1 MATKTNTGLVAY
13 AKAQVGYPYWY
24 GTFGQVATEALLK
37 SKVAQYPGQFGGGRP
52 ATARAKH
59 IGKRVH
65 DCCGLIK
72 GYLWCD
78 TPTGKP
84 RYVAAQDVNVG
95 GLKQRCK
102 TRGAIKSIPD
112 VIGLLVFRGTSH
124 VGVYIGDGWVIE
136 AKGFD
141 HGVVRSRLADGNWD
155 TWGKLDW
162 IAYEAAKPEQPDKPA
177 VTGSIVKGSRVR
189 VRDGAKT
196 YDGKGVASFV
206 YGNTYTVDE
215 LNGDRA
221 VLDREG
227 ICTAFKVKDLIVQ

>member
-1 MATKTNTGLVAY
+1 MASKTNTGLVAY
-13 AKAQVGYPYWY
+13 AKAQVGNPYWY

-37 SKVAQYPGQFGGGRP
+37 SKMAQYPGQFEGSRP

-72 GYLWCD
+72 GYLWCS
-78 TPTGKP
+78 TPTSAPK
-84 RYVAAQDVNVG
+84 YVAAQDVNVG

-102 TRGAIKSIPD
+102 TKGGIKTIPD
-112 VIGLLVFRGTSH
+112 IIGLLLFRGTSH
-124 VGVYIGDGWVIE
+124 VGIYIGDGWVIE

-141 HGVVRSRLADGNWD
+141 HGVVRSRLEDGNWD

-162 IAYEAAKPEQPDKPA
+162 ITYEAAKPVQPDKP
-177 VTGSIVKGSRVR
+177 VTSSIVKGSRVK

-215 LNGDRA
+215 
-221 VLDREG
+221 
-227 ICTAFKVKDLIVQ
+227 

>member
-13 AKAQVGYPYWY
+13 ATAQIGNPYWY

-37 SKVAQYPGQFGGGRP
+37 SKMAQYPGQFGGSRP

-78 TPTGKP
+78 TPTSAPK
-84 RYVAAQDVNVG
+84 YTAAQDVNVG
-95 GLKQRCK
+95 GLKQRCNSK
-102 TRGAIKSIPD
+102 GAIKTLPD
-112 VIGLLVFRGTSH
+112 LIGVLLFRGTSH

-141 HGVVRSRLADGNWD
+141 HGVVLS
-155 TWGKLDW
+155 
-162 IAYEAAKPEQPDKPA
+162 
-177 VTGSIVKGSRVR
+177 
-189 VRDGAKT
+189 
-196 YDGKGVASFV
+196 
-206 YGNTYTVDE
+206 
-215 LNGDRA
+215 
-221 VLDREG
+221 
-227 ICTAFKVKDLIVQ
+227 LIHI

>member
-13 AKAQVGYPYWY
+13 ATAQIGNPYWY

-37 SKVAQYPGQFGGGRP
+37 SKMAQYPGQFGGSRP

-78 TPTGKP
+78 TPTSAPK
-84 RYVAAQDVNVG
+84 YTAAQDVNVG
-95 GLKQRCK
+95 GLKQRCNSK
-102 TRGAIKSIPD
+102 GAIKTLPD
-112 VIGLLVFRGTSH
+112 LIGVLLFRGTSH
-124 VGVYIGDGWVIE
+124 VGVYLGDGWVIE

-162 IAYEAAKPEQPDKPA
+162 ITYEAAKPVQPDKP
-177 VTGSIVKGSRVR
+177 VTGSIVKGSRVK
-189 VRDGAKT
+189 VKSGAKT

-206 YGNTYTVDE
+206 YGSVYTVDE
-215 LNGDRA
+215 LTGDRA
-221 VLDREG
+221 VLDRKG
-227 ICTAFKVKDLIVQ
+227 ICTAVKSSDLIVQ